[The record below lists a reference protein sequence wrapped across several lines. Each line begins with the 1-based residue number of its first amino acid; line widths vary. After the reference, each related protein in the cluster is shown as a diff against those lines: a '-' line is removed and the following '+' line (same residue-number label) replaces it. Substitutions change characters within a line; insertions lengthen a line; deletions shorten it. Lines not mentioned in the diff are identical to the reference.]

1 MSAGTGERMDA
12 GARYYGA
19 LTLPLYDAA
28 VLNLAV
34 PYAWGVPLSVGRE
47 MYRRLVGARHLD
59 IGVATGYFL
68 RKALAGRDTAQI
80 TLMDLNE
87 NATRYAARKLSRF
100 DVTEAVG
107 DALEPFPVTGPFDS
121 IAMFHLLHCMP
132 GTVAEKAVALDH
144 AIAVLAPGGV
154 CFGASVTPAGHSLNP
169 FGRLVLNASNRTG
182 ALNNANDD
190 HDALRA
196 EIDSRFRDVKIEL
209 HGVMTLWEARGPR

>member
-1 MSAGTGERMDA
+1 MKREASDTIHA

-28 VLNLAV
+28 VLNIAV
-34 PYAWGVPLSVGRE
+34 PYAWGVPLKVGRE
-47 MYRRLVGARHLD
+47 MYRRLTGARHLD

-68 RKALAGRDTAQI
+68 RKALEDREQAQI

-87 NATRYAARKLSRF
+87 NATRYAAGKLERF

-107 DALEPFPVTGPFDS
+107 DALEPFPVDGPFDS

-132 GTVAEKAVALDH
+132 GTVVEKAVAFDH
-144 AIAVLAPGGV
+144 AIEVLAPGGV
-154 CFGASVTPAGHSLNP
+154 CFGASVTPAGQCLNP
-169 FGRLVLNASNRTG
+169 FGRLVLNGSNRTG
-182 ALNNANDD
+182 ALNNAQDD

-196 EIDSRFRDVKIEL
+196 EIEARFHNTKIEL
-209 HGVMTLWEARGPR
+209 QGVMTLWEARDPK

>member
-1 MSAGTGERMDA
+1 MSAKIHP

-28 VLNLAV
+28 VLNVAV
-34 PYAWGVPLSVGRE
+34 PRAWGVPLEVGRD

-68 RKALAGRDTAQI
+68 RAALEERDAASV

-87 NATRYAARKLSRF
+87 NATRYAAGKLERF

-107 DALEPFPVTGPFDS
+107 DALEPFPVDGPFDS
-121 IAMFHLLHCMP
+121 VAMFHLLHCMP
-132 GTVAEKAVALDH
+132 GTVAEKAVAFDH
-144 AIAVLAPGGV
+144 AIAVMAPGAV
-154 CFGASVTPAGHSLNP
+154 CFGASVTPAGRRLNP

-182 ALNNANDD
+182 ALNNAQDS
-190 HDALRA
+190 HEALRREIEARFA
-196 EIDSRFRDVKIEL
+196 EARVEL
-209 HGVMTLWEARGPR
+209 RGAMTLWEARGPR

>member
-1 MSAGTGERMDA
+1 MSGDTSDKMHA

-28 VLNLAV
+28 VLNIAV
-34 PYAWGVPLSVGRE
+34 PYGWGVPLKTGRE

-68 RKALAGRDTAQI
+68 RKALEERDEAEI

-87 NATRYAARKLSRF
+87 NATRYAADKLRRF
-100 DVTEAVG
+100 DVTQAVG
-107 DALEPFPVTGPFDS
+107 DALEPFPVDGPFDS

-132 GTVAEKAVALDH
+132 GTVAEKAVAFDH
-144 AIAVLAPGGV
+144 AIEVLAPGGV
-154 CFGASVTPAGHSLNP
+154 CFGASVTPAGRKLGP
-169 FGRLVLNASNRTG
+169 LGRMILTASNKTG
-182 ALNNANDD
+182 ALNNAADD

-196 EIDSRFRDVKIEL
+196 EIESRFHDTKIEL
-209 HGVMTLWEARGPR
+209 QGVMTLWEARNPK

>member
-1 MSAGTGERMDA
+1 MSGEIHA

-28 VLNLAV
+28 VLNIAV
-34 PYAWGVPLSVGRE
+34 PFAWGVPLEVGRG

-68 RKALAGRDTAQI
+68 RKAMAERDAGAI

-87 NATRYAARKLSRF
+87 NATRYAADRLKRF
-100 DVTEAVG
+100 DVTQAVG
-107 DALEPFPVTGPFDS
+107 DALEPFPVEGPFDS
-121 IAMFHLLHCMP
+121 IGMFHLLHCMP

-144 AIAVLAPGGV
+144 AIAVLAEGGV
-154 CFGASVTPAGHSLNP
+154 CFGASVTPAGRRLNP

-182 ALNNANDD
+182 ALNNAADD

-196 EIDSRFRDVKIEL
+196 EIERRFRDTKIEL
-209 HGVMTLWEARGPR
+209 HGVMTLWEAREPR

>member
-1 MSAGTGERMDA
+1 MSGDTSDKMHA

-28 VLNLAV
+28 VLNIAV
-34 PYAWGVPLSVGRE
+34 PYGWGVPLKTGRE

-68 RKALAGRDTAQI
+68 RKALEERDEAEI

-87 NATRYAARKLSRF
+87 NATRYAADKLKRF
-100 DVTEAVG
+100 DVTQAVG
-107 DALEPFPVTGPFDS
+107 DALEPFPVDGPFDS

-132 GTVAEKAVALDH
+132 GTVAEKTVAFDH
-144 AIAVLAPGGV
+144 AIEVLAPGGV
-154 CFGASVTPAGHSLNP
+154 CFGASVTPAGRKLGP
-169 FGRLVLNASNRTG
+169 LGRMILTASNKTG
-182 ALNNANDD
+182 ALNNAADD

-196 EIDSRFRDVKIEL
+196 EIESRFHDTKIEL
-209 HGVMTLWEARGPR
+209 QGVMTLWEARNPK

>member
-1 MSAGTGERMDA
+1 MSGDTSDKMHA

-28 VLNLAV
+28 VLNIAV
-34 PYAWGVPLSVGRE
+34 PYGWGVPLKTGRE

-68 RKALAGRDTAQI
+68 RKALEERDEAEI

-87 NATRYAARKLSRF
+87 NATRYAADKLRRF
-100 DVTEAVG
+100 DVTQAVG
-107 DALEPFPVTGPFDS
+107 DALEPFPVDGPFDS

-132 GTVAEKAVALDH
+132 GTVAEKTVAFDH
-144 AIAVLAPGGV
+144 AIEVLAPGGV
-154 CFGASVTPAGHSLNP
+154 CFGASVTPAGRKLGP
-169 FGRLVLNASNRTG
+169 LGRMILTASNKTG
-182 ALNNANDD
+182 ALNNAADD

-196 EIDSRFRDVKIEL
+196 EIESRFHDTKIEL
-209 HGVMTLWEARGPR
+209 QGVMTLWEARNPK